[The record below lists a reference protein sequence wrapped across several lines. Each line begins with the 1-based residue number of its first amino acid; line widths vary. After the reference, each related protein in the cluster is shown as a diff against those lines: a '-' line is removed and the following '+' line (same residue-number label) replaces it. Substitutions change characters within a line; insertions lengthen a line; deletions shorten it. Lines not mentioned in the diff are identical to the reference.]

1 MANLAESA
9 SWVDGIYQLETT
21 DPVMGGP
28 NGISNTQ
35 AKQLANRTKW
45 LKEQSDSQANK
56 ISSIEDGIDEQAQ
69 NALLALSMQA
79 MENTGLLA
87 KSIENIRKRVF
98 AQGTATLKNK
108 WVVQGFALSKASEI
122 RALHLSQTGTVASGT
137 SIAWTDGKRVQL
149 TDDDYHVTV
158 PTNTSTTD
166 TLVLYAYL
174 VKSDS
179 VYRVLLATTVPDD
192 GLLLYEVRVA
202 ANDTDVDCRNV
213 TLVDRR
219 TIQGVS
225 GFLITTPQ
233 TLYIPF
239 PFPLQSSSDYDVV
252 FTVESATDKAAVG
265 NIEITSKTANGC
277 SLQITGSAD
286 NVKIR
291 WSLLNI
297 NYA

>member
-1 MANLAESA
+1 MANLQESA
-9 SWVDGIYQLETT
+9 SWTDGIYQLETT

-122 RALHLSQTGTVASGT
+122 RALHLSQTGAVASGT

-149 TDDDYHVTV
+149 TDDDYHITV

-174 VKSDS
+174 VKSNS

-202 ANDTDVDCRNV
+202 ANDTAVDCRNV

-219 TIQGVS
+219 TIQGIS

>member
-1 MANLAESA
+1 MANLPESA
-9 SWVDGIYQLETT
+9 SWADGIYQIETT
-21 DPVMGGP
+21 DPVMGGV
-28 NGISNTQ
+28 NGISNAQ

-45 LKEQSDSQANK
+45 LKEQSDTQANRLT
-56 ISSIEDGIDEQAQ
+56 SIEGGIDEQAQ
-69 NALLALSMQA
+69 NALIGLGMQA
-79 MENTGLLA
+79 MVNIGVLA
-87 KSIENIRKRVF
+87 KSVDNIRKRVL
-98 AQGTATLKNK
+98 AQGVATLKNK

-122 RALHLSQTGTVASGT
+122 RALHLSQTGTVASDT

-149 TDDDYHVTV
+149 ADDDYHVTV

-174 VKSDS
+174 VKSDG
-179 VYRVLLATTVPDD
+179 VYRVILASTVPDD
-192 GLLLYEVRVA
+192 GLLLYEVRIA
-202 ANDTDVDCRNV
+202 ANDTAVDCRNV

-219 TIQGVS
+219 TIQGIS

-239 PFPLQSSSDYDVV
+239 PFPLQSSSDYDVI

>member
-1 MANLAESA
+1 MANLQESA
-9 SWVDGIYQLETT
+9 SWIDGIYQLETT

-28 NGISNTQ
+28 NGTSNTQ
-35 AKQLANRTKW
+35 AKQLANRTRW
-45 LKEQSDSQANK
+45 LKEQAEDQGNRIASM
-56 ISSIEDGIDEQAQ
+56 EDGIDEQAQ
-69 NALLALSMQA
+69 NSLLSLAMQA
-79 MENTGLLA
+79 MVNTGLLS
-87 KSIENIRKRVF
+87 KSVDNLRKRVL
-98 AQGTATLKNK
+98 AQGVSTLKNK

-122 RALHLSQTGTVASGT
+122 RALHLSQTGTVGSGT
-137 SIAWTDGKRVQL
+137 SIAWTDGKRIQL

-158 PTNTSTTD
+158 PTNASTTD
-166 TLVLYAYL
+166 ILVLYAYL
-174 VKSDS
+174 VKSDG
-179 VYRVLLATTVPDD
+179 VYRVLLSAAVPDN

-202 ANDTDVDCRNV
+202 ANDSAVDCRNV

-219 TIQGVS
+219 TIQGIS
-225 GFLITTPQ
+225 GYFITTPQ
-233 TLYIPF
+233 TLYIAF
-239 PFPLQSSSDYDVV
+239 PYPLQSSSDYDVV

>member
-1 MANLAESA
+1 MANLQESA
-9 SWVDGIYQLETT
+9 SWIDGIYQLETT

-28 NGISNTQ
+28 NGTSNTQ
-35 AKQLANRTKW
+35 AKQLANRTRW
-45 LKEQSDSQANK
+45 LKEQAEDQGNRIASM
-56 ISSIEDGIDEQAQ
+56 EDGIDEQAQ
-69 NALLALSMQA
+69 NSLLSLAMQA
-79 MENTGLLA
+79 MVNTGLLS
-87 KSIENIRKRVF
+87 KSVDNLRKRVL
-98 AQGTATLKNK
+98 AQGVSTLKNK

-122 RALHLSQTGTVASGT
+122 RALHLSQTGTVGSGT

-158 PTNTSTTD
+158 PTNASTTD
-166 TLVLYAYL
+166 ILVLYAYL
-174 VKSDS
+174 VKSDG
-179 VYRVLLATTVPDD
+179 VYRVLLSAAVPDD

-202 ANDTDVDCRNV
+202 ANDSAVDCRNV

-219 TIQGVS
+219 TIQGIS
-225 GFLITTPQ
+225 GYFITTPQ
-233 TLYIPF
+233 TLYIAF
-239 PFPLQSSSDYDVV
+239 PYQLQSSSDYDVV

>member
-1 MANLAESA
+1 MANLQESA
-9 SWVDGIYQLETT
+9 SWIDGIYQLETT

-28 NGISNTQ
+28 NGTSNTQ
-35 AKQLANRTKW
+35 AKQLANRTRW
-45 LKEQSDSQANK
+45 LKEQAEDQGNRIASM
-56 ISSIEDGIDEQAQ
+56 EDGIDEQAQ
-69 NALLALSMQA
+69 NSLLSLAMQA
-79 MENTGLLA
+79 MVNTGLLS
-87 KSIENIRKRVF
+87 KSVDNLRKRVL
-98 AQGTATLKNK
+98 AQGVSTLKNK

-122 RALHLSQTGTVASGT
+122 RALHLSQTGTVGSGT

-158 PTNTSTTD
+158 PTNASTTD
-166 TLVLYAYL
+166 ILVLYAYL
-174 VKSDS
+174 VKSDG
-179 VYRVLLATTVPDD
+179 VYRVLLSAAVPDD

-202 ANDTDVDCRNV
+202 ANDSAVDCRNV

-219 TIQGVS
+219 TIQGIS
-225 GFLITTPQ
+225 GYFITTPQ
-233 TLYIPF
+233 TLYIAF
-239 PFPLQSSSDYDVV
+239 PYPLQSSSDYDVV

>member
-1 MANLAESA
+1 MANLQESA
-9 SWVDGIYQLETT
+9 SWIDGIYQLETT

-28 NGISNTQ
+28 NGTSNTQ
-35 AKQLANRTKW
+35 AKQLANRTRW
-45 LKEQSDSQANK
+45 LKEQSENQGSRIA
-56 ISSIEDGIDEQAQ
+56 SMEDGIDEQAQ
-69 NALLALSMQA
+69 NSLLSLAMQA
-79 MENTGLLA
+79 MVNTGLLS
-87 KSIENIRKRVF
+87 KSVDNLRKRVL
-98 AQGTATLKNK
+98 AQGVSTLKNK

-122 RALHLSQTGTVASGT
+122 RALHLSQTGTVGSGT

-158 PTNTSTTD
+158 PTNASTTD
-166 TLVLYAYL
+166 ILVLYAYL
-174 VKSDS
+174 VKSDG
-179 VYRVLLATTVPDD
+179 VYRVLLSAAVPDD

-202 ANDTDVDCRNV
+202 ANDSAVDCRNV

-219 TIQGVS
+219 TIQGIS
-225 GFLITTPQ
+225 GYFITTPQ
-233 TLYIPF
+233 TLYIAF
-239 PFPLQSSSDYDVV
+239 PYPLQSSSDYDVV

>member
-1 MANLAESA
+1 MANLQESA
-9 SWVDGIYQLETT
+9 SWIDGIYQLETT

-28 NGISNTQ
+28 NGTSNTQ
-35 AKQLANRTKW
+35 AKQLANRTRW
-45 LKEQSDSQANK
+45 LKEQAEDQGNRIASM
-56 ISSIEDGIDEQAQ
+56 EDGIDEQAQ
-69 NALLALSMQA
+69 NSLLSLAMQA
-79 MENTGLLA
+79 MVNTGLLS
-87 KSIENIRKRVF
+87 KSVDNLRKRVL
-98 AQGTATLKNK
+98 AQGVSTLKNK

-122 RALHLSQTGTVASGT
+122 RALHLSQTGTVGSGT

-158 PTNTSTTD
+158 PTNARTTD
-166 TLVLYAYL
+166 ILVLYACL
-174 VKSDS
+174 VKSDG
-179 VYRVLLATTVPDD
+179 VYRVLLSAAVPDD

-202 ANDTDVDCRNV
+202 ANDSAVDCRNV

-219 TIQGVS
+219 VIQGIS
-225 GFLITTPQ
+225 GYFITTPQ
-233 TLYIPF
+233 TLYIAF
-239 PFPLQSSSDYDVV
+239 PYPLQSSSDYDVV

>member
-1 MANLAESA
+1 MANLQESA
-9 SWVDGIYQLETT
+9 SWTDGIYQLETT
-21 DPVMGGP
+21 DPVMGGA
-28 NGISNTQ
+28 NGTSNTQ
-35 AKQLANRTKW
+35 AKQLANRTRW
-45 LKEQSDSQANK
+45 LKEQTENQGSRIASM
-56 ISSIEDGIDEQAQ
+56 EGGIDEQAQ
-69 NALLALSMQA
+69 NALLGLGMQA
-79 MENTGLLA
+79 MVSVGVLA
-87 KSIENIRKRVF
+87 KSVDNMRKRVL
-98 AQGTATLKNK
+98 AQGVATLKNK
-108 WVVQGFALSKASEI
+108 WVVQGFALSKAAEI
-122 RALHLSQTGTVASGT
+122 RALHLSQTGTVGSGT

-158 PTNTSTTD
+158 PTNASTTD
-166 TLVLYAYL
+166 ILVLYAYL
-174 VKSDS
+174 VKSDG
-179 VYRVLLATTVPDD
+179 VYRVLLSAAVPDD

-202 ANDTDVDCRNV
+202 ANDSAVDCRNV

-219 TIQGVS
+219 TIQGIS
-225 GFLITTPQ
+225 GYFITTPQ
-233 TLYIPF
+233 TLYIAF
-239 PFPLQSSSDYDVV
+239 PYPLQSSSDYDVV

>member
-1 MANLAESA
+1 MANIQESA
-9 SWVDGIYQLETT
+9 SWTDGIYQLETT

-28 NGISNTQ
+28 NGTSNTQ
-35 AKQLANRTKW
+35 AKQLANRTRW
-45 LKEQSDSQANK
+45 LKEQTENQGSRIASM
-56 ISSIEDGIDEQAQ
+56 EDGIDEQAQ
-69 NALLALSMQA
+69 NALLGLGMQA
-79 MENTGLLA
+79 MVSVGVLA
-87 KSIENIRKRVF
+87 KSVDNMRKRVL
-98 AQGTATLKNK
+98 AQGVSTLKNK

-122 RALHLSQTGTVASGT
+122 RALHLSQTGTVGSGT
-137 SIAWTDGKRVQL
+137 SIAWTDGKRAQL

-158 PTNTSTTD
+158 PTNASTTD
-166 TLVLYAYL
+166 ILVLYAYL
-174 VKSDS
+174 VKSDG
-179 VYRVLLATTVPDD
+179 VYRVLLSAAVPDD

-202 ANDTDVDCRNV
+202 ANDSAVDCRNV

-219 TIQGVS
+219 TIQGIS
-225 GFLITTPQ
+225 GYFITTPQ
-233 TLYIPF
+233 TLYIAF
-239 PFPLQSSSDYDVV
+239 PYPLQSSSDYDVV

>member
-1 MANLAESA
+1 MANLQESA
-9 SWVDGIYQLETT
+9 SWTDGIYQLETT
-21 DPVMGGP
+21 DPVMGGA
-28 NGISNTQ
+28 NGTSNTQ
-35 AKQLANRTKW
+35 AKQLANRTRW
-45 LKEQSDSQANK
+45 LKEQTENQGSRIASM
-56 ISSIEDGIDEQAQ
+56 EGGIDEQAQ
-69 NALLALSMQA
+69 NALLGLGMQA
-79 MENTGLLA
+79 MVSVGVLA
-87 KSIENIRKRVF
+87 KSVDNMRKRVL
-98 AQGTATLKNK
+98 AQGVSTLKNK

-122 RALHLSQTGTVASGT
+122 RALHLSQTGTVGSGT

-166 TLVLYAYL
+166 ILVLYAYL
-174 VKSDS
+174 VKSDG
-179 VYRVLLATTVPDD
+179 VYRVLLSAAVPDD

-202 ANDTDVDCRNV
+202 ANDSAVDCRNV

-219 TIQGVS
+219 TIQGIS
-225 GFLITTPQ
+225 GYFITTPQ
-233 TLYIPF
+233 TLYIAF
-239 PFPLQSSSDYDVV
+239 PYPLQSSSDYDVV

>member
-1 MANLAESA
+1 MANLQESA
-9 SWVDGIYQLETT
+9 SWIDGIYQLETT

-28 NGISNTQ
+28 NGTSNTQ
-35 AKQLANRTKW
+35 AKQLANRTRW
-45 LKEQSDSQANK
+45 LKEQAEDQGNRIASM
-56 ISSIEDGIDEQAQ
+56 EDGIDEQAQ
-69 NALLALSMQA
+69 NSLLSLAMQA
-79 MENTGLLA
+79 MVNTGLLS
-87 KSIENIRKRVF
+87 KSVDNLRKRVL
-98 AQGTATLKNK
+98 AQGVSTLKNK

-122 RALHLSQTGTVASGT
+122 RALHLSQTGTVGSGT

-158 PTNTSTTD
+158 PTNASTTD
-166 TLVLYAYL
+166 ILVLYAYL
-174 VKSDS
+174 VKSDG
-179 VYRVLLATTVPDD
+179 VYRVLLSAAVPDD

-202 ANDTDVDCRNV
+202 ANDSAVDCRNV

-219 TIQGVS
+219 TIQGIS
-225 GFLITTPQ
+225 GYFITTPQ
-233 TLYIPF
+233 TLYIAF
-239 PFPLQSSSDYDVV
+239 PYPLQRSSDYDVV

>member
-9 SWVDGIYQLETT
+9 SWVDGIYQIETT

-28 NGISNTQ
+28 NGTSNTQ
-35 AKQLANRTKW
+35 AKQLANRTRW
-45 LKEQSDSQANK
+45 LKEQTENQGSRIASM
-56 ISSIEDGIDEQAQ
+56 EDGIDEQAQ
-69 NALLALSMQA
+69 NALLGLGMQA
-79 MENTGLLA
+79 MVSVGVLA
-87 KSIENIRKRVF
+87 KSVDNMRKRVL
-98 AQGTATLKNK
+98 AQGVSTLKNK

-122 RALHLSQTGTVASGT
+122 RALHLSQTGTVGSGT

-158 PTNTSTTD
+158 PTNTSTSD
-166 TLVLYAYL
+166 ILVLYAYL
-174 VKSDS
+174 VKSDG
-179 VYRVLLATTVPDD
+179 VYRVLLSAAVPDD
-192 GLLLYEVRVA
+192 GVLLYEVRVA
-202 ANDTDVDCRNV
+202 ANDSAVDCRNV

-219 TIQGVS
+219 TIQGIN
-225 GFLITTPQ
+225 GYFITTPQ
-233 TLYIPF
+233 KLYIAF
-239 PFPLQSSSDYDVV
+239 PYPLQSSSDYDVV
-252 FTVESATDKAAVG
+252 FTVESATDRAAVG

-286 NVKIR
+286 NIKIR

>member
-1 MANLAESA
+1 MANLQESA
-9 SWVDGIYQLETT
+9 SWTDGIYQLETT
-21 DPVMGGP
+21 DPVMGGA
-28 NGISNTQ
+28 NGTSNTQ
-35 AKQLANRTKW
+35 AKQLANRTRW
-45 LKEQSDSQANK
+45 LKEQTENQGSRIASM
-56 ISSIEDGIDEQAQ
+56 EGGIDEQAQ
-69 NALLALSMQA
+69 NALLGLGMQA
-79 MENTGLLA
+79 MVSVGVLA
-87 KSIENIRKRVF
+87 KSVDNMRKRVL
-98 AQGTATLKNK
+98 AQGVSTLKNK

-122 RALHLSQTGTVASGT
+122 RVLHLSQTGTVGSGT

-166 TLVLYAYL
+166 ILVLYAYL
-174 VKSDS
+174 VKSDG
-179 VYRVLLATTVPDD
+179 VYRVLLSAAVPDD

-202 ANDTDVDCRNV
+202 ANDSAVDCRNV

-219 TIQGVS
+219 TIQGIS
-225 GFLITTPQ
+225 GYFITTPQ
-233 TLYIPF
+233 TLYIAF
-239 PFPLQSSSDYDVV
+239 PYPLQSSSDYDVV

>member
-1 MANLAESA
+1 MANLQESA
-9 SWVDGIYQLETT
+9 SWTDGIYQLETT

-28 NGISNTQ
+28 NGTSNTQ
-35 AKQLANRTKW
+35 AKQLANRTRW
-45 LKEQSDSQANK
+45 LKEQTENQGSRIASM
-56 ISSIEDGIDEQAQ
+56 EDGIDEQAQ
-69 NALLALSMQA
+69 NALLGLGMQA
-79 MENTGLLA
+79 MVSVGVLA
-87 KSIENIRKRVF
+87 KSVDNMRKRVL
-98 AQGTATLKNK
+98 AQGVSTLKNK

-122 RALHLSQTGTVASGT
+122 RALHLSQTGTVGSGT

-158 PTNTSTTD
+158 PTNASTTD
-166 TLVLYAYL
+166 ILVLYAYL
-174 VKSDS
+174 VKSDG
-179 VYRVLLATTVPDD
+179 VYRVLLSAAVPDD

-202 ANDTDVDCRNV
+202 ANDSAVDCRNV

-219 TIQGVS
+219 TIQGIS
-225 GFLITTPQ
+225 GYFITTPQ
-233 TLYIPF
+233 TLYIAF
-239 PFPLQSSSDYDVV
+239 PYPLQSSSDYDVV

>member
-1 MANLAESA
+1 MANLQESA
-9 SWVDGIYQLETT
+9 SWTDGIYQLETT
-21 DPVMGGP
+21 DPVMGGA
-28 NGISNTQ
+28 NGTSNTQ
-35 AKQLANRTKW
+35 AKQLANRTRW
-45 LKEQSDSQANK
+45 LKEQTENQGSRIASM
-56 ISSIEDGIDEQAQ
+56 EDGIDEQAQ
-69 NALLALSMQA
+69 NALLGLGMQA
-79 MENTGLLA
+79 MVSVGVLA
-87 KSIENIRKRVF
+87 KSVDNMRKRVL
-98 AQGTATLKNK
+98 AQGVSTLKNK

-122 RALHLSQTGTVASGT
+122 RALHLSQTGTVGSGT

-166 TLVLYAYL
+166 ILVLYAYL
-174 VKSDS
+174 VKSDG
-179 VYRVLLATTVPDD
+179 VYRVLLSAAVPDD

-202 ANDTDVDCRNV
+202 ANDSAVDCRNV

-219 TIQGVS
+219 TIQGIS
-225 GFLITTPQ
+225 GYFITTPQ
-233 TLYIPF
+233 TLYIAF
-239 PFPLQSSSDYDVV
+239 PYPLQSSSDYDVV

>member
-1 MANLAESA
+1 MANLQESA
-9 SWVDGIYQLETT
+9 SWTDGIYQLETT

-28 NGISNTQ
+28 NGTSNTQ
-35 AKQLANRTKW
+35 AKQLANRTRW
-45 LKEQSDSQANK
+45 LKEQTENQGSRIASM
-56 ISSIEDGIDEQAQ
+56 EDGIDEQAQ
-69 NALLALSMQA
+69 NALLGLGMQA
-79 MENTGLLA
+79 MVSVGVLA
-87 KSIENIRKRVF
+87 KSVDNMRKRVL
-98 AQGTATLKNK
+98 AQGVSTLKNK

-122 RALHLSQTGTVASGT
+122 RALHLSQTGTVGSGT

-158 PTNTSTTD
+158 PTNASTTD
-166 TLVLYAYL
+166 ILVLYAYL
-174 VKSDS
+174 IKSDG
-179 VYRVLLATTVPDD
+179 VYRVLLSAAVPDD

-202 ANDTDVDCRNV
+202 ANDSAVDCRNV

-219 TIQGVS
+219 TIQGIS
-225 GFLITTPQ
+225 GYFITTPQ
-233 TLYIPF
+233 TLYIAF
-239 PFPLQSSSDYDVV
+239 PYPLQSSSDYDVV

>member
-1 MANLAESA
+1 MANLQESA
-9 SWVDGIYQLETT
+9 SWTDGIYQLETT

-28 NGISNTQ
+28 NGTSNTQ
-35 AKQLANRTKW
+35 AKQLANRTRW
-45 LKEQSDSQANK
+45 LKEQAEDQGNRIASM
-56 ISSIEDGIDEQAQ
+56 EDGIDEQAQ
-69 NALLALSMQA
+69 NSLLSLAMQA
-79 MENTGLLA
+79 MVNTGLLS
-87 KSIENIRKRVF
+87 KSVDNLRKRVL
-98 AQGTATLKNK
+98 AQGVSTLKNK

-122 RALHLSQTGTVASGT
+122 RALHLSQTGTVGSGT

-158 PTNTSTTD
+158 PTNASTTD
-166 TLVLYAYL
+166 ILVLYAYL
-174 VKSDS
+174 VKSDG
-179 VYRVLLATTVPDD
+179 VYRVLLSAAVPDD

-202 ANDTDVDCRNV
+202 ANDSAVDCRNV

-219 TIQGVS
+219 TIQGIS
-225 GFLITTPQ
+225 GYFITTPQ
-233 TLYIPF
+233 TLYIAF
-239 PFPLQSSSDYDVV
+239 PYPLQSSSDYDVV

-265 NIEITSKTANGC
+265 NIETTSKTANGC